1 MSSTQS
7 CRSIGLHDV
16 VMDLKMLVDVCG
28 LPVVYPYPTVSK
40 QQLQIMEHV
49 HNVLRTGIEGKRAL
63 SLLEAKTGSGKT
75 LAVLS
80 TAISFWDAYPTAISR
95 IVFLCR
101 TIPVVDHVLNEIF
114 HLNKARG
121 DLSKSTTGAYI
132 SNTTEPP
139 LKQEASNL
147 SLKIPVLRK
156 LRALP
161 ITSRRRLCINESVSR
176 TAYLDTE
183 CIRLTRGADL
193 EDTAVCPAFKN
204 ILKEENEL
212 SINRESYTIPDF
224 IDHCK
229 RYSNGEVCPY
239 FANRRLLHTADIIV
253 GSYNYIL
260 DPKCAGPLGAI
271 LDRNTLLIIDEAHN
285 LEYAACDAMSMHL
298 SYKLVVDCEKS
309 IRMMSDLI
317 AHSTLPPPPPFSPD
331 RSLIR
336 KERAIKTVQ
345 QDSRLLFSGSAPA
358 DVLLLSSTSYAAIK
372 TPQQFLSGLLRIVR
386 LLKEQLSDRLT
397 KDVVSLPHMDVL
409 NLMRLQFVGESFLQ
423 LSPEYLHYYQSYY
436 RIFDKNLP
444 QLVQFLSLLGYFGS
458 VETLKHFRTYSSSL
472 SYEKFF
478 TVIQKPQTSTGD
490 DDTLLAHTQQIFE
503 HNKHQTLY
511 RLVCQD
517 PFIALRP
524 VYQYF
529 PLIIMMSATLF
540 ASYECADTLVSPS
553 GAVEVAKP
561 SMIERILGITM
572 YAEQCERSVEPVIKK
587 CIVES
592 GAQPNTCIKII
603 GKGADQAKLT
613 TQFFF
618 RTTPSAVQNYGR
630 ILAQISSS
638 TSDGLIVFFPS
649 YRFMEDLITLWNI
662 TSSNMFRT
670 ITSNKLVFFETP
682 DPIETMHAV
691 ACYRKCCDSGRGAIL
706 FAIARGKLSEGID
719 FKYHHA
725 RGIILIGV
733 PYLYSG
739 STLIHM
745 KLNYLN
751 AKFGIKPSEYIHF
764 DAGRVLTQ
772 CIGRVTR
779 KDNDYAAVILA
790 DERFKECIKWTT
802 KWMQEMVRGKNS
814 QITTQDEAIRT
825 IRAFFIQQA
834 RDTNRRINADF
845 FNDTEKAVAQ

>member
-1 MSSTQS
+1 MLIDVGGL
-7 CRSIGLHDV
+7 SI
-16 VMDLKMLVDVCG
+16 
-28 LPVVYPYPTVSK
+28 VYPYPTVSK

-49 HNVLRTGIEGKRAL
+49 CDVLRTGIGGKRAL

-80 TAISFWDAYPTAISR
+80 AAASFWDAYPTAISR

-101 TIPVVDHVLNEIF
+101 TIPVVDHVLGEIF
-114 HLNKARG
+114 HLNKARS
-121 DLSKSTTGAYI
+121 DAFKSAAGATA
-132 SNTTEPP
+132 SSAVTVGAEPSLKKEPP
-139 LKQEASNL
+139 NSSVRA
-147 SLKIPVLRK
+147 PPLRK

-161 ITSRRRLCINESVSR
+161 ITSRRRLCVNESVSR
-176 TAYLDTE
+176 AAYLDTE
-183 CIRLTRGADL
+183 CIKITRGVDL
-193 EDTAVCPAFKN
+193 EDTVMCPAFKKT
-204 ILKEENEL
+204 LEEEGEL
-212 SINRESYTIPDF
+212 SIGRESYTIPEF
-224 IDHCK
+224 INQC
-229 RYSNGEVCPY
+229 RTYNGGVVCPY

-253 GSYNYIL
+253 GSYNYVL

-271 LDRNTLLIIDEAHN
+271 LDQNTLLIIDEAHN

-298 SYKLVVDCEKS
+298 SYKLVVDCEQS
-309 IRMMSDLI
+309 IHAMSASI
-317 AHSTLPPPPPFSPD
+317 AHSARPPPPPFSPD
-331 RSLIR
+331 RSFLR

-345 QDSRLLFSGSAPA
+345 QDSRLLFSGSAPT
-358 DVLLLSSTSYAAIK
+358 DVLLLSSESYAAVK

-397 KDVVSLPHMDVL
+397 KDVVSLPHVDVL
-409 NLMRLQFVGESFLQ
+409 NLVRLQFITESFLQ

-436 RIFDKNLP
+436 CIFDKNLP

-478 TVIQKPQTSTGD
+478 TVIQKPQTSMGD

-503 HNKHQTLY
+503 HSKHQTLY

-529 PLIIMMSATLF
+529 PLIMMMSATLF
-540 ASYECADTLVSPS
+540 ASYECTDTSINSS
-553 GAVEVAKP
+553 GVAEATKP
-561 SMIERILGITM
+561 SLIERILGITM
-572 YAEQCERSVEPVIKK
+572 YAEQCERSVEPVVKK
-587 CIVES
+587 CIIES
-592 GAQPNTCIKII
+592 GAQSNICIKII

-638 TSDGLIVFFPS
+638 TADGLIVFFPS

-662 TSSNMFRT
+662 TSSNMFRV
-670 ITSNKLVFFETP
+670 ITNNKLVFFETP

-691 ACYRKCCDSGRGAIL
+691 ACYRKCCDSGRGAVL

-725 RGIILIGV
+725 RSIILIGV

-790 DERFKECIKWTT
+790 DERFGECIKWTT
-802 KWMQEMVRGKNS
+802 RWMQEMVRGKNS

-845 FNDTEKAVAQ
+845 FNENDGPGDFSQ

>member
-1 MSSTQS
+1 MAVFSTQRRQS
-7 CRSIGLHDV
+7 TSLRSVTIKLSV
-16 VMDLKMLVDVCG
+16 DLKMLIDVCG

-49 HNVLRTGIEGKRAL
+49 YDVLRTGVEGRRAL

-80 TAISFWDAYPTAISR
+80 TVVSFWDIHPTAISQ

-101 TIPVVDHVLNEIF
+101 TIPVVDHVLSEIC
-114 HLNKARG
+114 HLNKVRASM
-121 DLSKSTTGAYI
+121 SKLAANSSTI
-132 SNTTEPP
+132 NKTEPP
-139 LKQEASNL
+139 LKKETLEAC
-147 SLKIPVLRK
+147 LKTTELRK

-161 ITSRRRLCINESVSR
+161 ITSRRRLCINESIAR
-176 TAYLDTE
+176 TAHLDTE
-183 CIRLTRGADL
+183 CIKVTRGLDL
-193 EDTAVCPAFKN
+193 EDTVICSAFKN
-204 ILKEENEL
+204 TLKEESEL
-212 SINRESYTIPDF
+212 SIDRESYTIPGF
-224 IDHCK
+224 IDYCK
-229 RYSNGEVCPY
+229 TYSAGEVCPY

-253 GSYNYIL
+253 GSYNYVL

-271 LDRNTLLIIDEAHN
+271 LDQNTLLIIDEAHN

-298 SYKLVVDCEKS
+298 SYKMVIDCEQS
-309 IRMMSDLI
+309 IQTMSELI
-317 AHSTLPPPPPFSPD
+317 ARSTRPPPPPFSPD
-331 RSLIR
+331 RSIIR
-336 KERAIKTVQ
+336 KERAIKTIQ

-358 DVLLLSSTSYAAIK
+358 DVLLLSSDSYASIK

-386 LLKEQLSDRLT
+386 LLKEQLSDRST
-397 KDVVSLPHMDVL
+397 KDIVSIPHMDVL
-409 NLMRLQFVGESFLQ
+409 NLVRLQFVNESFLQ

-436 RIFDKNLP
+436 CVYDKNLP

-478 TVIQKPQTSTGD
+478 TVIQKPQTSTSD

-503 HNKHQTLY
+503 HSKHQTLY

-529 PLIIMMSATLF
+529 PLIMMMSATLF
-540 ASYECADTLVSPS
+540 ASYECADVSVSPS
-553 GAVEVAKP
+553 GVVETAKP
-561 SMIERILGITM
+561 SMIERILGIAM
-572 YAEQCERSVEPVIKK
+572 YAEQCERSVEPIIKK
-587 CIVES
+587 CIIKS
-592 GAQPNTCIKII
+592 GVQPNTCIKII
-603 GKGADQAKLT
+603 GKGADQSKLT
-613 TQFFF
+613 TQFFL

-638 TSDGLIVFFPS
+638 TADGIIVFFPS
-649 YRFMEDLITLWNI
+649 YRFMEDLITLWSI
-662 TSSNMFRT
+662 TSSNMFRV
-670 ITSNKLVFFETP
+670 ITNNKLVFFETP

-725 RGIILIGV
+725 RSIILIGV

-745 KLNYLN
+745 KLSYLN

-779 KDNDYAAVILA
+779 RDNDYAAVILA
-790 DERFKECIKWTT
+790 DERFGECIKWTT
-802 KWMQEMVRGKNS
+802 KWMQDMIQEKSS
-814 QITTQDEAIRT
+814 QITTQDEAIRA

-834 RDTNRRINADF
+834 RDANRRTNADF
-845 FNDTEKAVAQ
+845 FNDE

>member
-1 MSSTQS
+1 ML
-7 CRSIGLHDV
+7 IDV
-16 VMDLKMLVDVCG
+16 GG
-28 LPVVYPYPTVSK
+28 LPVIYPYPTVSK

-49 HNVLRTGIEGKRAL
+49 CDVLRTGIEGRRAL

-80 TAISFWDAYPTAISR
+80 AAVSFWDAHPTAISR

-101 TIPVVDHVLNEIF
+101 TIPVVDHVLSEIY
-114 HLNKARG
+114 HLNQYR
-121 DLSKSTTGAYI
+121 SEMFKSTATLP
-132 SNTTEPP
+132 NVNNTEPP
-139 LKQEASNL
+139 LKKENL
-147 SLKIPVLRK
+147 HTDILIPEIRK

-161 ITSRRRLCINESVSR
+161 ITSRRRLCINESIAR
-176 TAYLDTE
+176 TAHLDIE
-183 CIRLTRGADL
+183 CIKVTRGVDL
-193 EDTAVCPAFKN
+193 EDTAICPAFKN
-204 ILKEENEL
+204 TLKQENEL
-212 SINRESYTIPDF
+212 SIDKESYTIPKF
-224 IDHCK
+224 IDYCK
-229 RYSNGEVCPY
+229 MYTAGEVCPY
-239 FANRRLLHTADIIV
+239 FTNRHLLHTADIIV

-260 DPKCAGPLGAI
+260 DPKYTGPLGAI
-271 LDRNTLLIIDEAHN
+271 LDKNTLLIIDEAHN

-298 SYKLVVDCEKS
+298 SYKMVIDCEQS
-309 IRMMSDLI
+309 IHTMSELI
-317 AHSTLPPPPPFSPD
+317 ACSTRPPPPPFSLD
-331 RSLIR
+331 RSIIR
-336 KERAIKTVQ
+336 KERAIKKIQ

-358 DVLLLSSTSYAAIK
+358 DVLLLSSESYAAIK
-372 TPQQFLSGLLRIVR
+372 TPQQFLSGLLRIVK
-386 LLKEQLSDRLT
+386 LLKEQLSDRSG
-397 KDVVSLPHMDVL
+397 KDIVSLPHMDVL
-409 NLMRLQFVGESFLQ
+409 NLMRLQFINESFLQ

-436 RIFDKNLP
+436 CIFDKNLP
-444 QLVQFLSLLGYFGS
+444 QFVQFLSLLGYFGS
-458 VETLKHFRTYSSSL
+458 VETLKHFRIYSSSL

-478 TVIQKPQTSTGD
+478 TVIQKPQTSMSD

-503 HNKHQTLY
+503 HSKHQTIY

-529 PLIIMMSATLF
+529 PMIIMMSATLF
-540 ASYECADTLVSPS
+540 ASYECTDIAINPS
-553 GAVEVAKP
+553 GTVEAPKP
-561 SMIERILGITM
+561 SIIERVLGITV
-572 YAEQCERSVEPVIKK
+572 YAEQCERSVEPIVKRCIIK
-587 CIVES
+587 S
-592 GAQPNTCIKII
+592 GVQPNTCIKII

-613 TQFFF
+613 TQFFL

-638 TSDGLIVFFPS
+638 TSDGIIVFFPS

-662 TSSNMFRT
+662 TSSNIFRA
-670 ITSNKLVFFETP
+670 ITDNKLVFFETP

-739 STLIHM
+739 STLVHM

-751 AKFGIKPSEYIHF
+751 AKFGIKPSEYIQF

-772 CIGRVTR
+772 CIGRVIR
-779 KDNDYAAVILA
+779 KDNDYAAVVLA
-790 DERFKECIKWTT
+790 DERFGECTKWTT
-802 KWMQEMVRGKNS
+802 KWMQEMVQGRNS

-834 RDTNRRINADF
+834 RDANRRINADF
-845 FNDTEKAVAQ
+845 FNDEEGGVN